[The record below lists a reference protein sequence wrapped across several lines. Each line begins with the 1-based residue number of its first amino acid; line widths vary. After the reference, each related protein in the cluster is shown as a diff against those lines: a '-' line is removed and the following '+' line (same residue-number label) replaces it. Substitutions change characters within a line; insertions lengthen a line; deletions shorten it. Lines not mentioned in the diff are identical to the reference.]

1 MVPMPSSHP
10 PTIPQTINTFTIL
23 PLHSP
28 PLPSFPRKTTHYLYL
43 RPNAPKLPSET
54 TPRELFLVNVPVD
67 ATETHLRALFAEQL
81 GGARVES
88 VGFEGGRRRGR
99 GITAPVVANTATGR
113 GKKRKRTVGGS
124 EEVAGVEGSE
134 VGGLPEVSEREVRG
148 SAGTAVVTFVDRA
161 SAEMAVKEARRA
173 ARSGRRLT
181 WGKGV
186 EGKVPALGLA
196 GLRAD
201 HALRYPDPAVLQQ
214 SVDDFMAAFS
224 AQEAVRAKELARV
237 RSVPDADGFV
247 TVTRG
252 ARMVPAA
259 REEDVEKV
267 EESARKREK
276 KKVGEDFYRFQVR
289 EKRKEEQ
296 LGLVRG
302 FEEDQRRV
310 EEMRRRRGKMRPE

>member
-1 MVPMPSSHP
+1 
-10 PTIPQTINTFTIL
+10 
-23 PLHSP
+23 
-28 PLPSFPRKTTHYLYL
+28 
-43 RPNAPKLPSET
+43 
-54 TPRELFLVNVPVD
+54 
-67 ATETHLRALFAEQL
+67 
-81 GGARVES
+81 
-88 VGFEGGRRRGR
+88 
-99 GITAPVVANTATGR
+99 
-113 GKKRKRTVGGS
+113 
-124 EEVAGVEGSE
+124 
-134 VGGLPEVSEREVRG
+134 
-148 SAGTAVVTFVDRA
+148 
-161 SAEMAVKEARRA
+161 MAVREARRA
-173 ARSGRRLT
+173 ARSGRRVE

-201 HALRYPDPAVLQQ
+201 HALRYPDPAVLQK

-252 ARMVPAA
+252 ARMLPAA
-259 REEDVEKV
+259 REEDAEKM
-267 EESARKREK
+267 EENARKREK
-276 KKVGEDFYRFQVR
+276 NKVR

>member
-1 MVPMPSSHP
+1 MVPMPPSHP
-10 PTIPQTINTFTIL
+10 PPPTTTNTFTIL
-23 PLHSP
+23 PLHIP
-28 PLPSFPRKTTHYLYL
+28 PLPSFPRETTHYLYL

-54 TPRELFLVNVPVD
+54 TSREIFLVNVPVD
-67 ATETHLRALFAEQL
+67 ATETHFRALFAEQL

-99 GITAPVVANTATGR
+99 GIMGPSVAVGGDTSGR
-113 GKKRKRTVGGS
+113 GKKRKRGVVAE
-124 EEVAGVEGSE
+124 EEVGAEGRE
-134 VGGLPEVSEREVRG
+134 VGGLPEVCEREVRG
-148 SAGTAVVTFVDRA
+148 SGGTAVVTFVDRA
-161 SAEMAVKEARRA
+161 SAEMAVREARRA
-173 ARSGRRLT
+173 ARSGRRVE

-201 HALRYPDPAVLQQ
+201 HALRYPDPAVLQK

-252 ARMVPAA
+252 ARMLPAA
-259 REEDVEKV
+259 REEDAEKM
-267 EESARKREK
+267 EENARKREK
-276 KKVGEDFYRFQVR
+276 NKVGEDFYRFQVR

>member
-1 MVPMPSSHP
+1 MVPMPPANP
-10 PTIPQTINTFTIL
+10 PKIPQTINTFTIL

-67 ATETHLRALFAEQL
+67 ATEIHLRALFAEQL

-99 GITAPVVANTATGR
+99 GITGPVVANTATGR
-113 GKKRKRTVGGS
+113 GKKRKRAVGGS

-134 VGGLPEVSEREVRG
+134 VGGLPEVCEREVRG
-148 SAGTAVVTFVDRA
+148 SGGTAVVTFVDRA
-161 SAEMAVKEARRA
+161 SAEMAVREARRA
-173 ARSGRRLT
+173 ARSGRRVV
-181 WGKGV
+181 WGRDV
-186 EGKVPALGLA
+186 DGKVPGLGLA

-201 HALRYPDPAVLQQ
+201 HALRYPNPAVLQH

-252 ARMVPAA
+252 ARMLPAA
-259 REEDVEKV
+259 REEDAEKK
-267 EESARKREK
+267 EEGARKREK

>member
-1 MVPMPSSHP
+1 MVPMPPSHP
-10 PTIPQTINTFTIL
+10 PIPQTINDFTIL
-23 PLHSP
+23 PLHIP
-28 PLPSFPRKTTHYLYL
+28 PLPSFPRETTHYLYL
-43 RPNAPKLPSET
+43 RPNAPKLPTET

-88 VGFEGGRRRGR
+88 VGFEGAQRTRGR
-99 GITAPVVANTATGR
+99 GITGPVAVGTASGR
-113 GKKRKRTVGGS
+113 GKKRKRGEMGEGEVG
-124 EEVAGVEGSE
+124 AEGRE
-134 VGGLPEVSEREVRG
+134 VGGLPEVYEREVRASG
-148 SAGTAVVTFVDRA
+148 GTAVVAFVDRA
-161 SAEMAVKEARRA
+161 SAEMAVREVRRA
-173 ARSGRRLT
+173 VRSGRRVV
-181 WGKGV
+181 WDAGV

-196 GLRAD
+196 GSRAE

-310 EEMRRRRGKMRPE
+310 EEMRRRRGKVRPE

>member
-1 MVPMPSSHP
+1 MVPMPPSHP
-10 PTIPQTINTFTIL
+10 PPPQTINDFTIL

-28 PLPSFPRKTTHYLYL
+28 PLPSFPRETTHYLYL
-43 RPNAPKLPSET
+43 RPNAPKLPNET
-54 TPRELFLVNVPVD
+54 TPRELFLVNVPVN
-67 ATETHLRALFAEQL
+67 ATETHFRALFAEQL

-113 GKKRKRTVGGS
+113 GKKRKRGLGN
-124 EEVAGVEGSE
+124 EEVDAEGRE
-134 VGGLPEVSEREVRG
+134 VGGLPEVCEREVRG
-148 SAGTAVVTFVDRA
+148 SGGTAVVTFVDRA
-161 SAEMAVKEARRA
+161 SAEMAVREARRA
-173 ARSGRRLT
+173 ARSGRRVV
-181 WGKGV
+181 WGAGV

-252 ARMVPAA
+252 ARMLPAA
-259 REEDVEKV
+259 REEDAEKK
-267 EESARKREK
+267 EEGARKREK
-276 KKVGEDFYRFQVR
+276 KKIGEDFYRFQVR

>member
-1 MVPMPSSHP
+1 MVPMPPSHP
-10 PTIPQTINTFTIL
+10 PIPQTINDFTIL
-23 PLHSP
+23 PLHIP
-28 PLPSFPRKTTHYLYL
+28 PLPSFPRETTHYLYL
-43 RPNAPKLPSET
+43 RPNAPKLPTET

-88 VGFEGGRRRGR
+88 VGFEGAQRTRGR
-99 GITAPVVANTATGR
+99 GITGPVAVGTASGR
-113 GKKRKRTVGGS
+113 GKKRKRGEMGEGEVG
-124 EEVAGVEGSE
+124 AEGRE
-134 VGGLPEVSEREVRG
+134 VGGLPEVYEREVRASG
-148 SAGTAVVTFVDRA
+148 GTAVVAFVDRA
-161 SAEMAVKEARRA
+161 SAEMAVREVRRA
-173 ARSGRRLT
+173 VRSGRRVV
-181 WGKGV
+181 WDAGV

-196 GLRAD
+196 GSRAE

-259 REEDVEKV
+259 REDVEKV

-310 EEMRRRRGKMRPE
+310 EEMRRRRGKVRPE

>member
-67 ATETHLRALFAEQL
+67 ATEIHLRALFAEQL

-134 VGGLPEVSEREVRG
+134 VGGLPEVCEREVRG

-186 EGKVPALGLA
+186 EGRVPALGLA

-201 HALRYPDPAVLQQ
+201 HALRYPDPVVLQQ

-252 ARMVPAA
+252 ARMLPAA
-259 REEDVEKV
+259 REEDAEKK
-267 EESARKREK
+267 EEGATKREK

>member
-1 MVPMPSSHP
+1 M
-10 PTIPQTINTFTIL
+10 
-23 PLHSP
+23 P
-28 PLPSFPRKTTHYLYL
+28 PLPSFPRETTHYLYL
-43 RPNAPKLPSET
+43 RPNAPKSPTET

-99 GITAPVVANTATGR
+99 GITGPVAVGTASGR
-113 GKKRKRTVGGS
+113 GKKRKRGVVG
-124 EEVAGVEGSE
+124 EGE
-134 VGGLPEVSEREVRG
+134 VGTEEREVGVLPEVCEREVQG
-148 SAGTAVVTFVDRA
+148 SGGTAVVTFVDRA

-173 ARSGRRLT
+173 ARNGRKVV
-181 WGKGV
+181 WGAGV
-186 EGKVPALGLA
+186 GEKVPALGLA

-224 AQEAVRAKELARV
+224 AQEAELARV

-252 ARMVPAA
+252 ARMLPAA
-259 REEDVEKV
+259 REEDAEKM
-267 EESARKREK
+267 EEGARKREK